1 MGASSLISIEE
12 SELED
17 HLDDF
22 EYFSNSESINSQHE
36 SELE

>member
-17 HLDDF
+17 NLDDF
-22 EYFSNSESINSQHE
+22 EYFSNSESINSKHE